1 MITTEAGDMMG
12 ENDNQGVVFHTVQIE
27 ELVPADHPL
36 RRIRKMVNTE
46 RIRELCAPL
55 YCANNG
61 RPSIPP
67 EQLAD
72 LSDTK
77 TQLAERL
84 AKLEAELFRLADLT

>member
-1 MITTEAGDMMG
+1 MMG
-12 ENDNQGVVFHTVQIE
+12 ENDSQGIVFHTVQIE

-36 RRIRKMVNTE
+36 RRIRKMVSAE

-67 EQLAD
+67 EQLFLAM
-72 LSDTK
+72 LGGYLMGVRSDRK
-77 TQLAERL
+77 LIKIGRASCRERL
-84 AKLEAELFRLADLT
+84 LRYFYI